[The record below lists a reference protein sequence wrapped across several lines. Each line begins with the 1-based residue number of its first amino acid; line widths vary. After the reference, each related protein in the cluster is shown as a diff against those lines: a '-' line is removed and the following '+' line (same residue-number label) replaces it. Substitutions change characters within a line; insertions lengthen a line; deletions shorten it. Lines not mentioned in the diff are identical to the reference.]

1 MLIEVVRDGAATEPD
16 LPAVIAGGRSI
27 TYADLAA
34 QAQAIAGG
42 LHERGVTRF
51 GCAVQ
56 DPIGVI
62 VLLVAS
68 AASGAEACVYPR
80 ALDPDATAA
89 LAQRLG
95 HELVVT
101 DAGVQLDGV
110 QALTAD
116 ALAGSGGELPTPDA
130 TPVLILTTG
139 TTGAPKGVRHDWAR
153 LVRSVRR
160 HEDDLGGRWLMAYNL
175 NQFAAF
181 QVLLHAFVH
190 RASIVVP
197 ASTHAHDAMEAMA
210 QQRVTH
216 ISATPTFWRLLVGGM
231 NTESAKQL
239 ALRQI
244 TLGGEAAPGTL
255 IERLGQTFP
264 TARVSHVYAGTE
276 FGSVV
281 SVRDGQSGLPLSI
294 LDRDADADAHFRVV
308 DGELQVRSRN
318 AMLGY
323 HGGGEP
329 EQWHATGDLVEE
341 REGRLHFIG
350 RTVEIINVAGA
361 KIHPL
366 PLEEIISA
374 VPGVVVA
381 AVYGK
386 PNAVT
391 GNIVAVDVVS
401 DPDAD
406 HKTIQDAI
414 HKACSELPAP
424 GRPRRI
430 RFVDALEV
438 RGNKVVRLQ
447 PEVEA

>member
-1 MLIEVVRDGAATEPD
+1 MLIDVLRAGAAAEPAR
-16 LPAVIAGGRSI
+16 PAVIAAGRSVS
-27 TYADLAA
+27 YADLVA
-34 QAQAIAGG
+34 QAQSVARG
-42 LHERGVTRF
+42 LRERGVTRF

-62 VLLVAS
+62 VLLAAS
-68 AASGAEACVYPR
+68 AASGSEACVYPR
-80 ALDPDATAA
+80 ALEPDAVTA

-95 HELVVT
+95 HDLVVT
-101 DAGVQLDGV
+101 DAGVRLDGV
-110 QALTAD
+110 QATTAD
-116 ALAGSGGELPTPDA
+116 ALERTGGELPTPEA
-130 TPVLILTTG
+130 TQVLILTTG

-153 LVRSVRR
+153 LVRSVRA
-160 HEDDLGGRWLMAYNL
+160 HEDDMGGRWLMAYNL

-190 RASIVVP
+190 RSSIVVP
-197 ASTHAHDAMEAMA
+197 ASTHAHDAMEAMV
-210 QQRVTH
+210 QEQVTH

-231 NTESAKQL
+231 NTDRAQDL

-255 IERLGQTFP
+255 IERLKQTFP

-281 SVRDGQSGLPLSI
+281 SVRDGLSGLPLSV
-294 LDRDADADAHFRVV
+294 LDRGEDADAHFRVV

-329 EQWHATGDLVEE
+329 DQWHATGDLVQE
-341 REGRLHFIG
+341 RDGRLHFVG

-366 PLEEIISA
+366 PLEEIIST

-401 DPDAD
+401 LPDAD
-406 HKTIQDAI
+406 QKAIQDAI
-414 HKACSELPAP
+414 HKACAGLPAP

-438 RGNKVVRLQ
+438 RGQKIVRLQ